1 MSADLTLA
9 LPEITLLAL
18 ACLVLLIDA
27 FSQDPLH
34 RAAYRAAQASLVVV
48 LALVLYHFPQDATGA
63 FHGGFISDALG
74 ATLKAFM
81 LGLCLIVFFY
91 SYEYLQK
98 QRGLKGEYFVLGL
111 FAVLGML
118 IMASAGSLLSVYLG
132 LELLSLS
139 LYAMVAM
146 RRDSAAASEAAMKYF
161 VLGALASG
169 ILLYGISMIY
179 GLTGS
184 LQLAEISAAI
194 DAAGADRA
202 YLVYG
207 MIFLLIGIAFK
218 LGAAPFHMWAP
229 DVYQGAPT
237 SVTLFI
243 SSAPKLAA
251 FAMAMRVLVDGLL
264 PLQGDWQM
272 ILLILALLSMATG
285 NIIAIVQDNIKRM
298 LAYSTIAHA
307 GFLLLGLAAGTTPG
321 FAGSLFYSVSYALMS
336 MGAFGMIILL
346 GRQGFEAD
354 GLADF
359 KGLARRSPW
368 FAFMMLCL
376 MFSMAGVPPFLGFWA
391 KWFVLKE
398 LVAAGY
404 VAVAAGA
411 VIFSIIGAYYYL
423 RVVKLMY
430 FDQPDATPPITASR
444 PMRLVLSLNG
454 VAILLLGLLP
464 NTLLNLCLLA
474 LSV

>member
-27 FSQDPLH
+27 FSQDPLR
-34 RAAYRAAQASLVVV
+34 RAAYRTAQAGLVLV
-48 LALVLYHFPQDATGA
+48 LALVLYHFPRDAAVA

-184 LQLAEISAAI
+184 LRLAEISAAI

-207 MIFLLIGIAFK
+207 MIFLIIGIAFK

-251 FAMAMRVLVDGLL
+251 FAMAMRVLVDGWA
-264 PLQGDWQM
+264 PLQSDWQA
-272 ILLILALLSMATG
+272 ILIILA
-285 NIIAIVQDNIKRM
+285 R
-298 LAYSTIAHA
+298 
-307 GFLLLGLAAGTTPG
+307 
-321 FAGSLFYSVSYALMS
+321 
-336 MGAFGMIILL
+336 
-346 GRQGFEAD
+346 
-354 GLADF
+354 
-359 KGLARRSPW
+359 
-368 FAFMMLCL
+368 
-376 MFSMAGVPPFLGFWA
+376 
-391 KWFVLKE
+391 
-398 LVAAGY
+398 
-404 VAVAAGA
+404 
-411 VIFSIIGAYYYL
+411 
-423 RVVKLMY
+423 
-430 FDQPDATPPITASR
+430 
-444 PMRLVLSLNG
+444 
-454 VAILLLGLLP
+454 
-464 NTLLNLCLLA
+464 
-474 LSV
+474 

>member
-1 MSADLTLA
+1 
-9 LPEITLLAL
+9 
-18 ACLVLLIDA
+18 
-27 FSQDPLH
+27 
-34 RAAYRAAQASLVVV
+34 
-48 LALVLYHFPQDATGA
+48 
-63 FHGGFISDALG
+63 
-74 ATLKAFM
+74 
-81 LGLCLIVFFY
+81 
-91 SYEYLQK
+91 
-98 QRGLKGEYFVLGL
+98 
-111 FAVLGML
+111 
-118 IMASAGSLLSVYLG
+118 
-132 LELLSLS
+132 
-139 LYAMVAM
+139 
-146 RRDSAAASEAAMKYF
+146 MKYF

-207 MIFLLIGIAFK
+207 MIFLIIGIAFK

-359 KGLARRSPW
+359 KGLARQSPW

-430 FDQPDATPPITASR
+430 FDQPDRTPPITASR

-464 NTLLNLCLLA
+464 NVLLNLCLLA
-474 LSV
+474 LAV